1 MSDSATIHDRGYR
14 RYEGERSGVFGA
26 IRSVTWHSIRSVL
39 GLGRSARHKIF
50 PVISVLIAYL
60 PALVFVG
67 IAALLP
73 VDLVGQGALPTYAD
87 YVGFIGIAIV
97 LFCGLVA
104 PEVLVRDR
112 RNGMLGLYLSTPLRR
127 DTYLVAKVMAV
138 MSTLTMVTL
147 GPPLLLLIAYTFE
160 GSGPGGVGDWLILLL
175 RIIGSGLAISAVF
188 AAVSLA
194 AASLTDR
201 HAFASVGIIL
211 LLLGSAAVTGAL
223 VESAGMSSNLYVFN
237 LLGMPFEIVQRIYG
251 QPGDL
256 PEISTTLVVGA
267 NAGWVAVS
275 TAGVWLRYRRLAITR

>member
-1 MSDSATIHDRGYR
+1 MSDAATILDRGYR

-26 IRSVTWHSIRSVL
+26 IRSVAWHSIRSVL

-73 VDLVGQGALPTYAD
+73 VDLVGQGALPSYAD
-87 YVGFIGIAIV
+87 YVGFIGLAIV

-127 DTYLVAKVMAV
+127 DTYLVAKITAV
-138 MSTLTMVTL
+138 IITLLMVTL
-147 GPPLLLLIAYTFE
+147 GPPLLLLIAYTIE
-160 GSGPGGVGDWLILLL
+160 GSGPGGFGDWLVLLA
-175 RIIGSGLAISAVF
+175 RIVASGVAISAVF
-188 AAVSLA
+188 ASVSLA

-201 HAFASVGIIL
+201 RAFASVGIIL
-211 LLLGSAAVTGAL
+211 LLLGTAAVTGAL
-223 VESAGMSSNLYVFN
+223 VESAEMSKNLQVFD
-237 LLGMPFEIVQRIYG
+237 LLTMPFELVQRIYG
-251 QPGDL
+251 NPGDF
-256 PEISTTLVVGA
+256 PE
-267 NAGWVAVS
+267 VS
-275 TAGVWLRYRRLAITR
+275 TSLVAGSNAAWTVLGTGLVWLRYRRLAITR

>member
-1 MSDSATIHDRGYR
+1 MSDSATILDRGYR

-50 PVISVLIAYL
+50 PVISILIAYL

-73 VDLVGQGALPTYAD
+73 VDLVAEGALPSYAD
-87 YVGFIGIAIV
+87 YVGFIGLAIV

-112 RNGMLGLYLSTPLRR
+112 RDGMLGLYLSTPLRR
-127 DTYLVAKVMAV
+127 DTYLVAKGAAVMA
-138 MSTLTMVTL
+138 TLTMVTL
-147 GPPLLLLIAYTFE
+147 GPPLLLLIAYTIE
-160 GSGPGGVGDWLILLL
+160 GSGPGGLGDWLVLFV
-175 RIIGSGLAISAVF
+175 RIVVSGIAISAVF

-201 HAFASVGIIL
+201 RAFASVGVIL
-211 LLLGSAAVTGAL
+211 LLIGSSAVVSAL
-223 VESAGMSSNLYVFN
+223 VEGATMSSNLRMFD
-237 LLGMPFEIVQRIYG
+237 LLSMPFELVQRVYG
-251 QPGDL
+251 NPGDY
-256 PEISTTLVVGA
+256 PELSTTLVAGSS
-267 NAGWVAVS
+267 AGWVISA
-275 TAGVWLRYRRLAITR
+275 TALVWWRYRRLAITR

>member
-1 MSDSATIHDRGYR
+1 MSDSATILDRGYR

-73 VDLVGQGALPTYAD
+73 VDLVGEGALPSYAD
-87 YVGFIGIAIV
+87 YVGFIGLAIV

-112 RNGMLGLYLSTPLRR
+112 RDGMLGLYLSTPLRR
-127 DTYLVAKVMAV
+127 DTYLVAKGAAVMA
-138 MSTLTMVTL
+138 TLTMVTL
-147 GPPLLLLIAYTFE
+147 GPPLLLLIAYTIE
-160 GSGPGGVGDWLILLL
+160 GSGPGGLGDWLILFV
-175 RIIGSGLAISAVF
+175 RIVVSGIAISAVF

-201 HAFASVGIIL
+201 RAFASVGVIL
-211 LLLGSAAVTGAL
+211 LLIGSSAVVSAL
-223 VESAGMSSNLYVFN
+223 VDGATMSSNLRVFD
-237 LLGMPFEIVQRIYG
+237 LLSMPFELVQRVYG
-251 QPGDL
+251 NPGDY
-256 PEISTTLVVGA
+256 PELSTTLVAGSS
-267 NAGWVAVS
+267 AGWVIAA
-275 TAGVWLRYRRLAITR
+275 TALVWWRYRRLAITR